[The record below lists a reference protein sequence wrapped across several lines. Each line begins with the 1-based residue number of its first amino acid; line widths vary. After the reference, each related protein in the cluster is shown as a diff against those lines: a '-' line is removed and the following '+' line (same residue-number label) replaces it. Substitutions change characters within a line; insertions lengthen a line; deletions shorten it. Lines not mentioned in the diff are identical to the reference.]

1 MGGRN
6 GLRPSDWPNQKRV
19 SAGLGKHGLFSFT
32 CSSPDDSLAAD
43 ASRITAPLFCSHI
56 SLQLVDLFST
66 DHSTRLAH
74 SCCLLTPPTQP
85 TTHPAARAHELPSA
99 LLLVV
104 TMANNIDIDFT
115 RRNKKPR
122 PLSEL
127 EREKLDEF
135 VDAIHYSA
143 RYVAYYI
150 RFFSTVDA
158 DYDLGTQIANMSIAM
173 FNYPSKC
180 LRQYPRTTLMAHV
193 GR

>member
-1 MGGRN
+1 
-6 GLRPSDWPNQKRV
+6 
-19 SAGLGKHGLFSFT
+19 
-32 CSSPDDSLAAD
+32 
-43 ASRITAPLFCSHI
+43 
-56 SLQLVDLFST
+56 
-66 DHSTRLAH
+66 
-74 SCCLLTPPTQP
+74 
-85 TTHPAARAHELPSA
+85 
-99 LLLVV
+99 
-104 TMANNIDIDFT
+104 MANNIDIDFT